1 MYYLDKFPW
10 YTTIYT
16 IKQHYCRSI
25 QSLRYITIIYHQAQN
40 ETFPIPPNF
49 KSLSS
54 YVSPNRVSNTDYTTN
69 RSTQTIHTDANYI
82 QICTHTQKNSSVY
95 RKHLYETWIR
105 DRSWTLSGISGRFER
120 IANKSHTATS
130 NCIRCRI
137 QRMQIPFI
145 LSNFTDGRTLF
156 KALAGMYASLVP
168 ANCMAGVLDVRN
180 ADRSTW
186 SSVFDYSCG
195 LCRFFVGSRC
205 IFRILI

>member
-1 MYYLDKFPW
+1 MKLFQYHQTLN
-10 YTTIYT
+10 
-16 IKQHYCRSI
+16 HYQVMFHQIVSQTLITLQTAQLKRSI
-25 QSLRYITIIYHQAQN
+25 QMQ
-40 ETFPIPPNF
+40 IPF
-49 KSLSS
+49 KFA
-54 YVSPNRVSNTDYTTN
+54 
-69 RSTQTIHTDANYI
+69 HT
-82 QICTHTQKNSSVY
+82 S
-95 RKHLYETWIR
+95 KHLYETWIR